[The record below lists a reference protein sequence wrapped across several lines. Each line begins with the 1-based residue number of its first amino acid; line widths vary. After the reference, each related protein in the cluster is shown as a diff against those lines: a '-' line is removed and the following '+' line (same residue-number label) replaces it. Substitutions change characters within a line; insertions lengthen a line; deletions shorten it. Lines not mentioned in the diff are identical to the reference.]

1 MRLVSPLLKHVLYP
15 GLAQAGYLR
24 RQAQHGVAVVTYH
37 GVSPSDYRSLDP
49 ALDGSLVS
57 AEALRSQI
65 RLLQRKY
72 SVISAQQFQEW
83 CLNQRALPPRPVLL
97 TCDDGLQNN
106 FTDMLPVFQE
116 RGVSCLFFVTGASA
130 RETCS
135 LLWYEELYLMFLT
148 VPRLAFELPEF
159 GLALTISSEYERR
172 SKWVQL
178 LRKMSR
184 YDQSTRCTIQEQ
196 IRERLGLRVDWKE
209 RYMANS
215 GARRFALLTASQL
228 REISG
233 AGMSIGAHTLSH
245 PVLAQ
250 LPEELARQEVLE
262 SRLSLEKVLCQP
274 VWALAY
280 PFGDQASVTSRELRL
295 AEEAGFSCA
304 FMNTDGGFGAAV
316 SRFAF
321 PRVHVTSDMKLG
333 EFEAHVSGFYGALRR
348 RFTEDLGSGAA
359 AAGA

>member
-49 ALDGSLVS
+49 ALDGNLVT

-65 RLLQRKY
+65 HLLQRKY

-106 FTDMLPVFQE
+106 VTDMLPVLKE
-116 RGVSCLFFVTGASA
+116 CGVSCLFFVTGASA
-130 RETCS
+130 RETSS
-135 LLWYEELYLMFLT
+135 LLWYEELYLMFLS

-159 GLALTISSEYERR
+159 DLALTVSSRYERR
-172 SKWVQL
+172 SKWGQL
-178 LRKMSR
+178 LRMMSS
-184 YDQSTRCTIQEQ
+184 YDQSTRSTIVEQ
-196 IRERLGLRVDWKE
+196 IRDRLGLRVDWKE
-209 RYMANS
+209 RYMDNS

-245 PVLAQ
+245 PVLSQ
-250 LPEELARQEVLE
+250 LPAELARQEVLE
-262 SRLSLEKVLCQP
+262 SRLSLEKVLGQP

-304 FMNTDGGFGAAV
+304 FMNVDGGFGAAA

-348 RFTEDLGSGAA
+348 RFAEDLGSGAA
-359 AAGA
+359 GASV

>member
-15 GLAQAGYLR
+15 GLAQTGYLR
-24 RQAQHGVAVVTYH
+24 RQAQSGVAVITYH
-37 GVSPSDYRSLDP
+37 GVAPSGFRSLDP
-49 ALDGSLVS
+49 ALNGTLVT

-72 SVISAQQFQEW
+72 SVISARQFQEW
-83 CLNQRALPPRPVLL
+83 FLDQRALPPRPVLL

-106 FTDMLPVFQE
+106 LTDMLPVLQE
-116 RGVSCLFFVTGASA
+116 HGVSCLFFVTGASA
-130 RETCS
+130 RETSS

-148 VPRLAFELPEF
+148 VPRFAFEVPEF
-159 GLALTISSEYERR
+159 DLALTVSSEHERR
-172 SKWVQL
+172 RKWWQL
-178 LRKMSR
+178 LPKLSR
-184 YDQSTRCTIQEQ
+184 YDQSTRCAILEL
-196 IRERLGLRVDWKE
+196 IRERLGLGDDWKE
-209 RYMANS
+209 GYMANS
-215 GARRFALLTASQL
+215 GARRFALLTAPQL
-228 REISG
+228 RELSR

-245 PVLAQ
+245 PVLSQ

-262 SRLSLEKVLCQP
+262 SRLSLEQVLRQP

-280 PFGDQASVTSRELRL
+280 PFGDHASVTSRELRL

-304 FMNTDGGFGAAV
+304 FINVDGGFGASA

-348 RFTEDLGSGAA
+348 RFAEKLGRGAP